1 MTPETLATTPRS
13 GPCIPARRVRTLQY
27 MTQWESLVTRVPIT
41 LRLDP
46 KLRAALAAAAER
58 EDRTMTAIVERA
70 LRAYFKKE
78 KP

>member
-1 MTPETLATTPRS
+1 
-13 GPCIPARRVRTLQY
+13 
-27 MTQWESLVTRVPIT
+27 VTRVPIT

-58 EDRTMTAIVERA
+58 EERTMTAIVERA

>member
-1 MTPETLATTPRS
+1 MT
-13 GPCIPARRVRTLQY
+13 RR
-27 MTQWESLVTRVPIT
+27 PIT

-46 KLRAALAAAAER
+46 RLAAVLEQRAKQ

-70 LRAYFKKE
+70 LRLYFSKE